1 MKQVLRSKM
10 IFDGEQ
16 PPFKGY
22 IVINE
27 GIIEKVENNWNYS
40 DLLNENTEL
49 IAYDDQFVMPA
60 IHDNHVFS
68 VVIWL

>member
-1 MKQVLRSKM
+1 MKQILRSKM

-49 IAYDDQFVMPA
+49 IAYDD
-60 IHDNHVFS
+60 
-68 VVIWL
+68 

>member
-1 MKQVLRSKM
+1 MKQILRSKM

-27 GIIEKVENNWNYS
+27 GIIEKGGKQ
-40 DLLNENTEL
+40 LEL
-49 IAYDDQFVMPA
+49 Q
-60 IHDNHVFS
+60 
-68 VVIWL
+68 

>member
-1 MKQVLRSKM
+1 MKQILRSKM

-40 DLLNENTEL
+40 DLLPVVLVNFFLEEN
-49 IAYDDQFVMPA
+49 V
-60 IHDNHVFS
+60 
-68 VVIWL
+68 